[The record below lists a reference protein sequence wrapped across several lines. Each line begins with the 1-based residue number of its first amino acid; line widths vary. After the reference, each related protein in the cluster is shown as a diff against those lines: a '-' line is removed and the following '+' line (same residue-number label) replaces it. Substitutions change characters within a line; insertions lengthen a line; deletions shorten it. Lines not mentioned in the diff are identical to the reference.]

1 MFVYF
6 PIVQSCTSFND
17 VSNGAPHRDV
27 SQVNCY
33 NTLQRYPHVPMNT
46 ALPPASESSQ
56 DIAIAAEALPNGN
69 DEFQPYD
76 PEAIAAYYRQR
87 PLLVISRWV
96 QILWPVFWLLFN
108 RWWDNLTGQGKKN
121 QHRRAIAL
129 RDTLTRLGPAYIK
142 VGQALSTRPDLLPA
156 VYLEEL
162 TKLQDQLPA
171 FPNEVAFRF
180 IEEELGAPPH
190 KLFADLSDQ
199 PIAAASL
206 GQVYRGRLKSGDIVA
221 VKVQRPGLAESITLD
236 IYILRGVAYWA
247 KRLIKEIRSDLV
259 AILDEFASRLFEEM
273 DYTQEGRNAERFARL
288 YGHLPDVYIPKIYW
302 DYTRRRVL
310 TMEWVTGVK
319 LNQPQQIQA
328 QGIDPRYMVYV
339 GVQCSLRQ
347 LLEHG
352 FFHADPHPGNL
363 LAMPNGK
370 LAYLDFGMM
379 SEIEPAQRYGLLN
392 AIVHI
397 VNREYES
404 LAYDYVRLGF
414 LTEDTNLEPII
425 PALAL
430 VFEDALGASVAELNI
445 QRIFDRLSE
454 VMYEYPFQVPAYY
467 ALIVRSL
474 LTMEGIAMGVDPN
487 FKVLSAAYPYIAKRL
502 LTDPAPELRT
512 SLTNLLLKDGQ
523 FRWTRLENLLR
534 NARESRDY
542 DFNVVFE
549 QALEFL
555 FSERGEF
562 YRDRLADE
570 IVKSLDTWAR
580 VTVGQLNVAQ
590 MLPLVTRPVPTSS
603 APSIIS
609 EPNALEHLRRIFS
622 ILQDT
627 PGFDVMKIIPAILKI
642 ILRPELQQMGQRIV
656 NGLLQRAI
664 ARFVREV
671 FLADTKPQLQSTGAT
686 N

>member
-1 MFVYF
+1 M
-6 PIVQSCTSFND
+6 S
-17 VSNGAPHRDV
+17 
-27 SQVNCY
+27 
-33 NTLQRYPHVPMNT
+33 T
-46 ALPPASESSQ
+46 ALVPLDSAPQE
-56 DIAIAAEALPNGN
+56 IAIAAETLPN
-69 DEFQPYD
+69 DLETFQPYD
-76 PEAIAAYYRQR
+76 PVAIDAYYRQR
-87 PLLVISRWV
+87 PLLVLSRWLR
-96 QILWPVFWLLFN
+96 ILWPVFWLLFN
-108 RWWDNLTGQGKKN
+108 RWWDRVTGQSK
-121 QHRRAIAL
+121 QRQRQRAIAL
-129 RDTLTRLGPAYIK
+129 RETLTRLGPAYIK

-162 TKLQDQLPA
+162 TKLQDQLPP
-171 FPNEVAFRF
+171 FPNEVAFQF
-180 IEEELGAPPH
+180 IEEELGAPPSE
-190 KLFADLSDQ
+190 LFAELSDH

-206 GQVYRGRLKSGDIVA
+206 GQVYRGKLHSGEEVA

-302 DYTRRRVL
+302 KYTRRRVL
-310 TMEWVTGVK
+310 TMEWVMGVK

-328 QGIDPRYMVYV
+328 LGIDPRYMVYV

-363 LAMPNGK
+363 LAMPSGK

-379 SEIEPAQRYGLLN
+379 SEIAPEQRYGLLN

-404 LAYDYVRLGF
+404 LAYDYVHLGF
-414 LTEDTNLEPII
+414 LTPDTDLEPII

-430 VFEDALGASVAELNI
+430 VFEDALGASVSELNI

-512 SLTNLLLKDGQ
+512 SLANLLLKDGQ

-542 DFNVVFE
+542 DFSVVLE
-549 QALEFL
+549 QALDFL
-555 FSERGEF
+555 FSERGAE

-570 IVKSLDTWAR
+570 IVKSLDSWAR
-580 VTVGQLNVAQ
+580 TTMGQWNLVQ
-590 MLPLVTRPVPTSS
+590 LLPLVTRPVPTTASS
-603 APSIIS
+603 NIIS

-627 PGFDVMKIIPAILKI
+627 PGFDWGKVIPAILQI
-642 ILRPELQQMGQRIV
+642 IVRPEAQQMGQRIV

-664 ARFVREV
+664 ARFIREML
-671 FLADTKPQLQSTGAT
+671 LADSPPALQTTSLSR
-686 N
+686 

>member
-1 MFVYF
+1 
-6 PIVQSCTSFND
+6 
-17 VSNGAPHRDV
+17 
-27 SQVNCY
+27 
-33 NTLQRYPHVPMNT
+33 MNT
-46 ALPPASESSQ
+46 AIVPSDAAPQE
-56 DIAIAAEALPNGN
+56 IAIAAETLPN
-69 DEFQPYD
+69 DPESFQPYD
-76 PEAIAAYYRQR
+76 PLAIDAYYRQR
-87 PLLVISRWV
+87 PLLVLSRWLR
-96 QILWPVFWLLFN
+96 ILWPMFWLLFN
-108 RWWDNLTGQGKKN
+108 RWWDRVTGQSKQN
-121 QHRRAIAL
+121 QQRRAIAL
-129 RDTLTRLGPAYIK
+129 RETLTRLGPAYIK

-162 TKLQDQLPA
+162 TKLQDQLPP
-171 FPNEVAFRF
+171 FPNEVAFQF
-180 IEEELGAPPH
+180 IEEELGAPPSE
-190 KLFADLSDQ
+190 LFAELSDH

-206 GQVYRGRLKSGDIVA
+206 GQVYRGKLHSGEEVA

-288 YGHLPDVYIPKIYW
+288 YGHLTDVYVPKIYW
-302 DYTRRRVL
+302 QYTRRRVL

-319 LNQPQQIQA
+319 LNQLQQIQA
-328 QGIDPRYMVYV
+328 LGIDPRYMVYV

-363 LAMPNGK
+363 LAMPSGK

-379 SEIEPAQRYGLLN
+379 SEIAPEQRYGLLN

-404 LAYDYVRLGF
+404 LAYDYVHLGF
-414 LTEDTNLEPII
+414 LTPDTDLEPII

-430 VFEDALGASVAELNI
+430 VFEDALGASVSELNI

-542 DFNVVFE
+542 DFNVVLE
-549 QALEFL
+549 QALDFL
-555 FSERGEF
+555 FSERGAE

-580 VTVGQLNVAQ
+580 TTMGQWNLVQ
-590 MLPLVTRPVPTSS
+590 LLPLVSRPVPATASS
-603 APSIIS
+603 NIIS
-609 EPNALEHLRRIFS
+609 EANALEHLRRIFS

-627 PGFDVMKIIPAILKI
+627 PGFDWVKVIPAILRI
-642 ILRPELQQMGQRIV
+642 IVRPEVQQMGQRIV

-664 ARFVREV
+664 ARFIREML
-671 FLADTKPQLQSTGAT
+671 LADSQPALQTTSLSR
-686 N
+686 